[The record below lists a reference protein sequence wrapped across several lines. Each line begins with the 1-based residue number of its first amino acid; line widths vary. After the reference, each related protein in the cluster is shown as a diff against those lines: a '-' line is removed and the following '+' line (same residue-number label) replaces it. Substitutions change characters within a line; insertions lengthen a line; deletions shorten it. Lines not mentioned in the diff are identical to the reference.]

1 MSRIELRGVV
11 KRFGATTVLQG
22 LDLSVPDGSLTAVL
36 GESGSGKTTLLRVI
50 AGFEGI
56 DAGEVTIGGRVVDNG
71 RQSVRAQRRGVG
83 YVPQEGALFPHLT
96 VAANVGFGV
105 PRRERR
111 RVDGL
116 LELVGLAELAK
127 RFPHQLSGGQQQRV
141 ALARA
146 LAIRPATVLLDEP
159 FSSLDAS
166 MRDGVRREVSR
177 ILDQS
182 GTTAILVTH
191 DQDEALALAD
201 RIAILREGRIVVSA
215 APRDLYRAPPDL
227 VAATSIGEANI
238 MTATVEGSSAV
249 CAVGT
254 VTVHAGSLDGPARI
268 LLRPEQLGLNRDPGP
283 VGVAATVVDVQYHG
297 HDALVGVRLDR
308 AGDDVVLARVPGDFA
323 LSAGQTVWV
332 TVRGVA
338 QVLPSGRGDAARKA
352 PTPISPSAT
361 AGA

>member
-11 KRFGATTVLQG
+11 KRYGATTVLQG

-50 AGFEGI
+50 AGFERV
-56 DAGEVTIGGRVVDNG
+56 DRGEVTIGGRVVDNG
-71 RQSVRAQRRGVG
+71 RQSVRSQRRGVG

-105 PRRERR
+105 HRRERR
-111 RVDGL
+111 RVDEL
-116 LELVGLAELAK
+116 LELVGLAGLAK
-127 RFPHQLSGGQQQRV
+127 RFPYQLSGGQQQRV

-166 MRDGVRREVSR
+166 MRDGVRREVSG
-177 ILDQS
+177 ILNQA

-191 DQDEALALAD
+191 DQDEALAMAD
-201 RIAILREGRIVVSA
+201 RIAILRDGHIVVSA

-238 MTATVEGSSAV
+238 LTATVEGSSAV
-249 CAVGT
+249 CALGT
-254 VTVHAGSLDGPARI
+254 VTVGPGSRDGSARL
-268 LLRPEQLGLNRDPGP
+268 LLRPEQLLLNRDSALT
-283 VGVAATVVDVQYHG
+283 GVAATVVDIQYHG
-297 HDALVGVRLDR
+297 HDALVSVRLDQR
-308 AGDDVVLARVPGDFA
+308 SDSVLARVPGDLA
-323 LSAGQTVWV
+323 LSPGQAVSV
-332 TVRGVA
+332 TVRGVG
-338 QVLPSGRGDAARKA
+338 QVLPAASGDAARKVPA
-352 PTPISPSAT
+352 PTTPTIT